1 MANIP
6 RLRAV
11 LMHDSTW
18 SAWIKWYIGQISQTP
33 EVPYCYYKLVTNVI
47 RAVNFFVIPVV
58 YGLIYNCCQPVSFQS
73 SNHSV
78 SNR

>member
-11 LMHDSTW
+11 LMHDATSECLDTAVVYW
-18 SAWIKWYIGQISQTP
+18 LSQTP

-47 RAVNFFVIPVV
+47 RAVKITVLSYLRYMVCRKRWKV
-58 YGLIYNCCQPVSFQS
+58 KEC
-73 SNHSV
+73 
-78 SNR
+78 